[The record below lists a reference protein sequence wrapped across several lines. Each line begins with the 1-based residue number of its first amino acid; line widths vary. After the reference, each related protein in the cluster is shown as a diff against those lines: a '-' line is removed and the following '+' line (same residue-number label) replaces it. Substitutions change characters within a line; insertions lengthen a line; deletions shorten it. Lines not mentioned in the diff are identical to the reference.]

1 MKISKKK
8 VIIYSVNDE
17 IFTFPI
23 LYQICK
29 ILNQKYLIEIYFGKT
44 KLKRKI
50 KILIIFLLF
59 SSILSFKKL
68 FIKKKLKDKILNLK
82 NVKLIL
88 KENKNYYFGISLF
101 FNKIILNKKFP
112 VYNFHLGNFNCQR
125 GSFIFFYKFF
135 FNWKFLDLTFHQINN
150 QLDAGPIIS
159 KKTIKIEKMD
169 SIEIASI
176 YLNNIKFVKN
186 SIKKIL
192 NFKIK
197 NIKKN
202 LGLINY
208 EPSYLV
214 ILKTFFK

>member
-1 MKISKKK
+1 MKVPKKK
-8 VIIYSVNDE
+8 IIIYSINDE

-23 LYQICK
+23 LYQVCK
-29 ILNQKYLIEIYFGKT
+29 ILNQQYLIEIYFGNT

-59 SSILSFKKL
+59 SPILSLKKI
-68 FIKKKLKDKILNLK
+68 FIKEKLKNKIFKLK

-88 KENKNYYFGISLF
+88 KEEKKYNFGISLF
-101 FNKIILNKKFP
+101 FNKLILNKKFP
-112 VYNFHLGNFNCQR
+112 VYNFHLGNFKYQR

-150 QLDAGPIIS
+150 KFDAGPVIT
-159 KKTIKIEKMD
+159 KKTINIEKMN
-169 SIEIASI
+169 SIEIASV
-176 YLNNIKFVKN
+176 YLNNLNFVKK
-186 SIKKIL
+186 SIRKIL
-192 NFKIK
+192 KSKIK

-202 LGLINY
+202 LGQINY

-214 ILKTFFK
+214 ILKTFFR